1 MNKPNDQI
9 DLDVIT
15 LIDDDGNETL
25 YEILMTID
33 GQKEFG
39 KNYVLLYP
47 ADIDDD
53 EEVELLAYSF
63 LENENGTQ
71 GKLLAIDEDSDAEW
85 NMIEEVFQAFIDEEL
100 D

>member
-1 MNKPNDQI
+1 MSKHNEPV
-9 DLDVIT
+9 DVIT

-47 ADIDDD
+47 AGISEDD

-63 LENENGTQ
+63 LENEDGTQ
-71 GKLLAIDEDSDAEW
+71 GKLMAIDENADAEW
-85 NMIEEVFQAFIDEEL
+85 GMIEEVYQTFMDEER

>member
-1 MNKPNDQI
+1 MSKHNEPVN
-9 DLDVIT
+9 VIT

-47 ADIDDD
+47 AGIDDD
-53 EEVELLAYSF
+53 EEIELLAYSF
-63 LENENGTQ
+63 LENEDGTQ
-71 GKLLAIDEDSDAEW
+71 GKLMAIDKDSEDEW
-85 NMIEEVFQAFIDEEL
+85 DMIEEVFQTFMDEDL

>member
-1 MNKPNDQI
+1 MSKHNEAV
-9 DLDVIT
+9 DVIT

-47 ADIDDD
+47 AGISDDD

-63 LENENGTQ
+63 LENEDGTQ
-71 GKLLAIDEDSDAEW
+71 GKLMAIDENADAEW
-85 NMIEEVFQAFIDEEL
+85 DMIEEVYQTFMDEEM

>member
-1 MNKPNDQI
+1 MSKHNESV
-9 DLDVIT
+9 DVIT

-25 YEILMTID
+25 YKILMTID

-39 KNYVLLYP
+39 KNYVLFYP
-47 ADIDDD
+47 AGVSND

-71 GKLLAIDEDSDAEW
+71 GKLTAIDKDSDAEW
-85 NMIEEVFQAFIDEEL
+85 DMIEEVFQTFMDEEL

>member
-1 MNKPNDQI
+1 MSKHNEPV
-9 DLDVIT
+9 DVIT

-47 ADIDDD
+47 AGISDDE

-63 LENENGTQ
+63 LENEDGTQ
-71 GKLLAIDEDSDAEW
+71 GKLMAIDENADAEW
-85 NMIEEVFQAFIDEEL
+85 DMIEEVYQTFMDDEM